1 VPPTLFPWPNQPTPI
16 TPTAQP
22 VCLFILLLHPP
33 SPLVHRPIKS
43 PHHLPLFRKNNY
55 RTIMNTAATPST
67 SSKSLKLASTSQT
80 LPHGHLDYVLDM
92 AFDYYGRRFATA
104 SGDRT
109 VRVWDLNS
117 DGMWMSN
124 SVGDG
129 CTTTTNE
136 WQAHRGAVHRISWAH
151 PEFRQLLATAGSGE
165 WKNNNVQQL
174 VTEMQEVC
182 MRPHSQRT
190 FSIASRILNFNIRN
204 IDKCTHTH
212 IYIYI
217 CICTHIKQSWGIL
230 SFCKVFVSF
239 FFAVFLLYLFL
250 SITRPCIY
258 IGPVPHEQ

>member
-1 VPPTLFPWPNQPTPI
+1 
-16 TPTAQP
+16 
-22 VCLFILLLHPP
+22 
-33 SPLVHRPIKS
+33 
-43 PHHLPLFRKNNY
+43 
-55 RTIMNTAATPST
+55 MNTAATPST

-151 PEFRQLLATAGSGE
+151 PEFGQLLATAGSGE
-165 WKNNNVQQL
+165 WKNNNVQQCL
-174 VTEMQEVC
+174 IRKCHTSYYALFAQTKHIM
-182 MRPHSQRT
+182 
-190 FSIASRILNFNIRN
+190 LNF
-204 IDKCTHTH
+204 
-212 IYIYI
+212 
-217 CICTHIKQSWGIL
+217 
-230 SFCKVFVSF
+230 
-239 FFAVFLLYLFL
+239 LFRQT
-250 SITRPCIY
+250 S
-258 IGPVPHEQ
+258 